1 MKLHSF
7 HIWTATAVIGL
18 MFILYSGVHSQ
29 GDGQPVGVFS
39 LLMGCIFVVAGLIGL
54 KLEDK
59 AYAARHVD
67 GDGESKTSGEFW
79 SGLFGSVREL
89 FLGPKK

>member
-1 MKLHSF
+1 MRLHNF

-18 MFILYSGVHSQ
+18 IFILYSGVLSHS
-29 GDGQPVGVFS
+29 DAQPVEVFS

-67 GDGESKTSGEFW
+67 DDSESKTSGEFC

>member
-1 MKLHSF
+1 MRL
-7 HIWTATAVIGL
+7 HIWIAISIIGL
-18 MFILYSGVHSQ
+18 LFIMYSGVLAL
-29 GDGQPVGVFS
+29 GDAQPVGVFS
-39 LLMGCIFVVAGLIGL
+39 LLMGCIFFVAGLIGV

-67 GDGESKTSGEFW
+67 GDGESKNSDDFW